1 MNPLRCAANSDRR
14 TARAAKRRVASVAHP
29 TQSGHTSSGGD
40 MVAAR
45 AISRACAATPD
56 KARPGL
62 EPSLQWH
69 HIGGGYPP
77 VSSGAA
83 APLNGW

>member
-1 MNPLRCAANSDRR
+1 
-14 TARAAKRRVASVAHP
+14 
-29 TQSGHTSSGGD
+29 
-40 MVAAR
+40 MVANR

-83 APLNGW
+83 APAQRVVTDPAKWPGPLLHLPIGQLEPSNEFPFDPAPD